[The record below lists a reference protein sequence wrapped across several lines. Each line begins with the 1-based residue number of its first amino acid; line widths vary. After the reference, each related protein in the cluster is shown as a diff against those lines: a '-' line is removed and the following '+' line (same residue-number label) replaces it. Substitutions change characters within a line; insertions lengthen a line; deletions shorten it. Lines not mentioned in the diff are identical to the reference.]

1 MSQIQPPQSYFM
13 QINRMKKIILLFL
26 THAVAVIL
34 LSQTR
39 QIESLQQQQQVLLEE
54 IKNTNKLYLDVKK
67 HTTTILDRINLI
79 NNQISA
85 REELI
90 DVQGKEI
97 EALRREEVRLESE
110 IVRLNKELE
119 KKQGYY
125 ADAMKGMLNHKFS
138 QNKLLFIL
146 SGRSMGESLR
156 RMQYLREYS
165 KWQKTQ
171 AEEIKKQHAEIKE
184 KQALL
189 ANAKADKEKALASLQ
204 EEQKRLQG
212 EEKTRQSE
220 VAAARGQERQL
231 QKTLQEKQQRA
242 NQLNAQIEK
251 LIAEEVARQERE
263 AEARR
268 KAEEAE
274 RRKRAEEKLAEE
286 RRRGTSDKKE
296 EELAETPA
304 RREETT
310 SGAAPGPRIETGSS
324 TATTETF
331 NLSKDFAAN
340 RGKLPMPVTGTAA
353 IVGNFGAK
361 KHNEWNVT
369 TNSNGVDIQAER
381 GANIRAVFDGEV
393 SKVFSFP
400 GSNTCVIVRHG
411 DYYTF
416 YANIYDLFVKQGDKV
431 KTGQSLGR
439 IFTDPDTGVSTMHF
453 QLWQKTNKLNPS
465 PWLQR

>member
-1 MSQIQPPQSYFM
+1 M
-13 QINRMKKIILLFL
+13 
-26 THAVAVIL
+26 
-34 LSQTR
+34 
-39 QIESLQQQQQVLLEE
+39 EE

-67 HTTTILDRINLI
+67 QTTTILDRINLI
-79 NNQISA
+79 NSQIAA
-85 REELI
+85 RKELI
-90 DVQGKEI
+90 DVQGREI
-97 EALRREEVRLESE
+97 EALRKEEIRLESE
-110 IVRLNKELE
+110 IARLNKELE

-125 ADAMKGMLNHKFS
+125 ADAIKGMLNHNFS

-146 SGRSMGESLR
+146 SGRSVGESLR

-171 AEEIKKQHAEIKE
+171 AEEIKKQHTEIRE
-184 KQALL
+184 KQGLL
-189 ANAKADKEKALASLQ
+189 VKAKADREKALASLQ

-212 EEKTRQSE
+212 EEQKRQSE

-231 QKTLQEKQQRA
+231 QRTLREKQQRA
-242 NQLNAQIEK
+242 NQLNSQIEK

-263 AEARR
+263 VEARR

-274 RRKRAEEKLAEE
+274 QRQRAEEKLAEE
-286 RRRGTSDKKE
+286 RRTGKSKE
-296 EELAETPA
+296 ETERTETSS
-304 RREETT
+304 RREERA
-310 SGAAPGPRIETGSS
+310 SGTAPAPRIETGSS
-324 TATTETF
+324 TATAESF

-340 RGKLPMPVTGTAA
+340 RGKLPMPVTGTVA
-353 IVGNFGAK
+353 IIGNFGAK

-369 TNSNGVDIQAER
+369 TNSNGIDIQAER
-381 GANIRAVFDGEV
+381 GANIRSVFDGEV

-416 YANIYDLFVKQGDKV
+416 YANIYDLFVKQGDRV

-453 QLWQKTNKLNPS
+453 QLWQKTNKLNPA
-465 PWLQR
+465 PWLNR

>member
-1 MSQIQPPQSYFM
+1 MRRIV
-13 QINRMKKIILLFL
+13 LLFL
-26 THAVAVIL
+26 FYAVALVL
-34 LSQTR
+34 LSQTQ
-39 QIESLQQQQQVLLEE
+39 QIENLQRQQQALLEE
-54 IKNTNKLYLDVKK
+54 IRNTNKLYLDVKK
-67 HTTTILDRINLI
+67 QTTTILDRINLI

-85 REELI
+85 RKELI
-90 DVQGKEI
+90 DAQRNEI
-97 EALRREEVRLESE
+97 DALRKEESRLENE
-110 IVRLNKELE
+110 IARLNKELE

-125 ADAMKGMLNHKFS
+125 ADAMKGMLNYKFS

-146 SGRSMGESLR
+146 SGKSVGESLR

-184 KQALL
+184 KQELL
-189 ANAKADKEKALASLQ
+189 AKAKADREKALASLQ
-204 EEQKRLQG
+204 AEQQRLQG
-212 EEKTRQSE
+212 EEKMRQSE
-220 VAAARGQERQL
+220 VATVRGQERQL
-231 QKTLQEKQQRA
+231 QRTLREKQQRA
-242 NQLNAQIEK
+242 DQLNSQIER

-263 AEARR
+263 EEARR

-274 RRKRAEEKLAEE
+274 LRKRAEEKLAED
-286 RRRGTSDKKE
+286 RRTGKSS
-296 EELAETPA
+296 
-304 RREETT
+304 EETESETSAKSEERT
-310 SGAAPGPRIETGSS
+310 SGAAPGPRIEAGSS
-324 TATTETF
+324 TASAETF

-353 IVGNFGAK
+353 IVGNFGTK
-361 KHNEWNVT
+361 RHNEWNVT
-369 TNSNGVDIQAER
+369 TNSNGIDVQAER
-381 GANIRAVFDGEV
+381 GANIRSVFDGEV

-453 QLWQKTNKLNPS
+453 QLWQKTSKLNPA
-465 PWLQR
+465 PWLSR

>member
-1 MSQIQPPQSYFM
+1 
-13 QINRMKKIILLFL
+13 MKKFVFLLLF
-26 THAVAVIL
+26 HAVALLL
-34 LSQTR
+34 LSQTQ
-39 QIESLQQQQQVLLEE
+39 QIENLQRQQQALMEE
-54 IKNTNKLYLDVKK
+54 IRSTNKLYLDVKK
-67 HTTTILDRINLI
+67 QTTTILDRINLI

-85 REELI
+85 RKKLI
-90 DVQGKEI
+90 DVQSREI
-97 EALRREEVRLESE
+97 EALRKEEVRLESE
-110 IVRLNKELE
+110 ISRLNKELK

-146 SGRSMGESLR
+146 SGKSVGESLR

-184 KQALL
+184 KQGLL
-189 ANAKADKEKALASLQ
+189 AKAKTDREKALTSLQ

-220 VAAARGQERQL
+220 METVKGQEREL
-231 QKTLQEKQQRA
+231 QRILREKQQRA
-242 NQLNAQIEK
+242 DQLNVQIEK

-274 RRKRAEEKLAEE
+274 RRRKAEEKLAED
-286 RRRGTSDKKE
+286 RRRGES
-296 EELAETPA
+296 
-304 RREETT
+304 REETGRETPEKTEERT
-310 SGAAPGPRIETGSS
+310 SDAVPGPRIEAGSS
-324 TATTETF
+324 TASVETF

-381 GANIRAVFDGEV
+381 GANIRSVFDGEV

-453 QLWQKTNKLNPS
+453 QLWQKTNKLNPA
-465 PWLQR
+465 PWLSR